1 MKYKRF
7 LSVFIPTAMKIFMR
21 NSMWQIKNHKKY
33 NMKKTFLLMH
43 FLFLLG
49 GVKAQQANT
58 KNTDVIEHREGN
70 SPELKKQQQK
80 VKNETQAVPKP
91 LDSARSAA
99 KMKPATGS
107 QNIPRPVDSIR
118 FRSVVPDR
126 TKTSNKRVDS
136 LTKFIKG

>member
-1 MKYKRF
+1 
-7 LSVFIPTAMKIFMR
+7 
-21 NSMWQIKNHKKY
+21 
-33 NMKKTFLLMH
+33 MKKTFLLIY

-49 GVKAQQANT
+49 GVKAQQVKA

-70 SPELKKQQQK
+70 SPELKKQQKQ

-91 LDSARSAA
+91 LDSARSTA

-107 QNIPRPVDSIR
+107 QNIPRPVDSVRLKVAPGR
-118 FRSVVPDR
+118 F
-126 TKTSNKRVDS
+126 KTSDRKVDS

>member
-1 MKYKRF
+1 
-7 LSVFIPTAMKIFMR
+7 
-21 NSMWQIKNHKKY
+21 
-33 NMKKTFLLMH
+33 MKKTFLLIN

-49 GVKAQQANT
+49 GIKAQQAKT

-70 SPELKKQQQK
+70 SPELKKQQQQ
-80 VKNETQAVPKP
+80 VKNETQVVPKQ

-107 QNIPRPVDSIR
+107 QNIPRPVDSVR
-118 FRSVVPDR
+118 LGGVVPDR
-126 TKTSNKRVDS
+126 MKTTERRVDS